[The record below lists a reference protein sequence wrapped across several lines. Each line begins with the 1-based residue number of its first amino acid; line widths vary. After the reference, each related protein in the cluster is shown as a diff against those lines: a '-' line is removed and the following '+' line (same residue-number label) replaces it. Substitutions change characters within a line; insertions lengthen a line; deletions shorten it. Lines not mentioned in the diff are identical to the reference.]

1 MKIIKGTKNSVLD
14 FDKFIQQFD
23 LSTDEVNKILK
34 YFKNLVCTSGFPSF
48 AWPLPDKYEI
58 IKHINEIK
66 NYENNDNM
74 DYKDRYDSH
83 LFDYIDDLEYSNEIG
98 EQEIEYIDKYRN
110 SNALLQDN
118 FEWYVRT
125 NGVENSIDNFH
136 IIYKGLEEFD
146 MEDNK
151 YIFIIGYSSIPFIVH
166 EFSQEDLNISKNDNI
181 LSHLY
186 FNSSENK
193 NILNKDKKYSFSQFL
208 NYIFENSND
217 PKETYPNFVEWIKNN
232 GIKF

>member
-1 MKIIKGTKNSVLD
+1 MIVGY
-14 FDKFIQQFD
+14 IQKCY
-23 LSTDEVNKILK
+23 LNERDE
-34 YFKNLVCTSGFPSF
+34 
-48 AWPLPDKYEI
+48 
-58 IKHINEIK
+58 H
-66 NYENNDNM
+66 NDNM

-83 LFDYIDDLEYSNEIG
+83 LFDYINDLEYSNEIG

-125 NGVENSIDNFH
+125 NGVENNIDNFH

-146 MEDNK
+146 IEDNK

-193 NILNKDKKYSFSQFL
+193 NILNQDKKYSFSQFL
-208 NYIFENSND
+208 NYIFENNND
-217 PKETYPNFVEWIKNN
+217 PKETYPNFVEWIKNT